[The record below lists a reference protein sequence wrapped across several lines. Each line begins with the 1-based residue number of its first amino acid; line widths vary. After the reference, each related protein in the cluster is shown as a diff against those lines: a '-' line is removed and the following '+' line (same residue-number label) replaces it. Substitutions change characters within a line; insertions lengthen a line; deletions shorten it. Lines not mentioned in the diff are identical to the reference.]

1 MRGERAASSP
11 ERPEGPFWRY
21 SPASKARG
29 VSGLGNGRHPA
40 ITDEREERER
50 VSRYR
55 VVARR
60 TWVCATVSWLRL
72 ADRLGWGG
80 TISLDPAEGGW
91 PTDGQHVNVR
101 RQAKHGQARGAG
113 RGLVRR
119 VVEVVRPPAV
129 PPRRARTA
137 RPGNRACTNARP
149 TGPRRASCTCLS
161 MAISDTVMS
170 CLMTR
175 RQTHPDSAELHPPP
189 RTDPTHTGGPAPRDA
204 RPDRNRTTCL

>member
-72 ADRLGWGG
+72 V
-80 TISLDPAEGGW
+80 
-91 PTDGQHVNVR
+91 TDGQHVTSS
-101 RQAKHGQARGAG
+101 G
-113 RGLVRR
+113 
-119 VVEVVRPPAV
+119 E
-129 PPRRARTA
+129 A
-137 RPGNRACTNARP
+137 RPGEGGRARSGPTRGRSP
-149 TGPRRASCTCLS
+149 TGRATAPRSHRSRAPGQSCLHECTSHGATACIVHVPIDGDIRYGYVVSYDATANSSGQRRATPTPTNRPH
-161 MAISDTVMS
+161 AHGWTGAA
-170 CLMTR
+170 R
-175 RQTHPDSAELHPPP
+175 RK
-189 RTDPTHTGGPAPRDA
+189 TGP
-204 RPDRNRTTCL
+204 

>member
-119 VVEVVRPPAV
+119 VVVRPPAV
-129 PPRRARTA
+129 PPRRAR
-137 RPGNRACTNARP
+137 
-149 TGPRRASCTCLS
+149 
-161 MAISDTVMS
+161 
-170 CLMTR
+170 
-175 RQTHPDSAELHPPP
+175 
-189 RTDPTHTGGPAPRDA
+189 APRA
-204 RPDRNRTTCL
+204 RAIVLARMHVPRGHGVHRARAYRWRYPIRLCRVL

>member
-119 VVEVVRPPAV
+119 VVVRPPRTGRATAPRSHRAPGQSCLHECTSHGATACIVHV
-129 PPRRARTA
+129 PIDGDIRYGYVVSYDATANSSGQRRATPTPTNRPHAHGWTGAA
-137 RPGNRACTNARP
+137 RRK
-149 TGPRRASCTCLS
+149 TGP
-161 MAISDTVMS
+161 
-170 CLMTR
+170 
-175 RQTHPDSAELHPPP
+175 
-189 RTDPTHTGGPAPRDA
+189 
-204 RPDRNRTTCL
+204 

>member
-1 MRGERAASSP
+1 MGRAYGAIDRSRGEAAWRGERAASSP

-72 ADRLGWGG
+72 A
-80 TISLDPAEGGW
+80 
-91 PTDGQHVNVR
+91 TDGQHVNVR

-119 VVEVVRPPAV
+119 SFAHRPGPCHRAARSHRAPGQSCLHECTSHGATACIVHVPIDGDIRYGYVVSYDATANSSGQ
-129 PPRRARTA
+129 RRATPTPTNRPHAHGWTGAA
-137 RPGNRACTNARP
+137 RRK
-149 TGPRRASCTCLS
+149 TGP
-161 MAISDTVMS
+161 
-170 CLMTR
+170 
-175 RQTHPDSAELHPPP
+175 
-189 RTDPTHTGGPAPRDA
+189 
-204 RPDRNRTTCL
+204 

>member
-50 VSRYR
+50 VSRRIVIR

-72 ADRLGWGG
+72 V
-80 TISLDPAEGGW
+80 
-91 PTDGQHVNVR
+91 TDGQHVTSS
-101 RQAKHGQARGAG
+101 GEARPGEGG
-113 RGLVRR
+113 RARSGPTRGR
-119 VVEVVRPPAV
+119 SPTGRA
-129 PPRRARTA
+129 PRRARTA